1 MVLSPNT
8 VETDVRRFVK
18 GEHVKFRTIV
28 GTIVVAVLARLMLNA
43 PIVEGGVRVVC
54 WALLV
59 CR

>member
-18 GEHVKFRTIV
+18 GEHVKFR
-28 GTIVVAVLARLMLNA
+28 TIVVAVLARLMLNA